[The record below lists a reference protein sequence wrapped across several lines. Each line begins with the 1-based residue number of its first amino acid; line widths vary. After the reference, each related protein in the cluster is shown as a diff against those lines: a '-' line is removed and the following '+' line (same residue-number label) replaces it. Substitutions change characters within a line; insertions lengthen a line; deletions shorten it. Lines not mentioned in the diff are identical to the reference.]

1 VDVTVESPIG
11 DDPTTR
17 TRRTGH
23 WRTAVRGIGQ
33 LFITAGLV
41 ILLFVVYE
49 LWWTGFTTKR
59 DQHRLITALH
69 QEWTHGT
76 KIKDPPLGSAIA
88 LLRIPR
94 FGPKYL
100 FAIVEGT
107 STADLIKGPGHYPG
121 TAMPGEVGNFA
132 VAGHRTTYEHPFYSI
147 NRLQSGDKIVLETA
161 KQWFTYTVENIP
173 GTHARYQ
180 EIVSPSDV
188 SVAYSVPDQ
197 PDVHLTPTQR
207 VLTFTSCNPRYSAA
221 QRIVVH
227 ALLTDTMPKAE
238 GLPAALN
245 GYRISGSVRQSAQG
259 SARQSAQGSERQ
271 SGQGT

>member
-1 VDVTVESPIG
+1 V
-11 DDPTTR
+11 
-17 TRRTGH
+17 GH
-23 WRTAVRGIGQ
+23 WRTVVRGIGQ
-33 LFITAGLV
+33 TFITAGLV

-59 DQHRLITALH
+59 DQHRLINTLH
-69 QEWTHGT
+69 NQWSHGLT
-76 KIKDPPLGSAIA
+76 IKDPPLGSAIA

-121 TAMPGEVGNFA
+121 TAMPGRIGNFA

-147 NRLQSGDKIVLETA
+147 NRLHSGDAIVLETRER
-161 KQWFTYTVENIP
+161 WFTYTVENIP
-173 GTHARYQ
+173 GTDARYQ

-188 SVAYSVPDQ
+188 SVSFPVPDQ
-197 PDVHLTPTQR
+197 PNFHLVPTQR

-221 QRIVVH
+221 QRIVIH
-227 ALLTDTMPKAE
+227 ALLTDSMPKSA
-238 GLPAALN
+238 GLPAALS
-245 GYRISGSVRQSAQG
+245 GYRIKES
-259 SARQSAQGSERQ
+259 
-271 SGQGT
+271 